1 MDTTE
6 ITTCGGVSILTALLP
21 TLLFLASEALP
32 YISEKHK
39 CNGILQTVVCAI
51 THLINKEPC
60 STEEIADAIARFTP
74 TNSPINSPTNIR
86 VETNNI
92 EAGQT
97 PHNSPVPDEQV

>member
-6 ITTCGGVSILTALLP
+6 MTTCGGVSVLTALLP

-51 THLINKEPC
+51 THIVNKEPC

-74 TNSPINSPTNIR
+74 TNSPTNIS
-86 VETNNI
+86 VETNTN

>member
-6 ITTCGGVSILTALLP
+6 MTTCGGVSVLTALLP

-32 YISEKHK
+32 YLSKKDK
-39 CNGILQTVVCAI
+39 CNGILQTVICAI
-51 THLINKEPC
+51 THIVNKEPC

-74 TNSPINSPTNIR
+74 TNSPTNIS
-86 VETNNI
+86 VETNNT

>member
-6 ITTCGGVSILTALLP
+6 MTTCGGVSILTALLP

-39 CNGILQTVVCAI
+39 CNGILQTVICAI

-74 TNSPINSPTNIR
+74 TNSPTNIS